1 MLIAVSKG
9 NQYIN
14 ALDVQKNPKQKRDY
28 YCPSC
33 KEPVFL
39 KKGAVKQA
47 HFTHFQKNDCTVFSE
62 GETQEHISGKKILFR
77 WFTQQEIPCQLEA
90 YLPNLKQRP
99 DLLVWLDDQTPVA
112 IEFQCSTLSVERM
125 IERTLGYTEKGY
137 KVYWILGQNFHF
149 KNKLTSFQR
158 LFIQEH
164 KKIGC
169 YFLELHIETNDMV
182 IHYDISQKGNSSCVI
197 SQYCYLKM
205 DESTSLNAIIYQFMN
220 YSKHNKLEP
229 EKKLIQS
236 HYFLNRGRNYQ
247 VPIIV
252 DFQKYIYKKGDSLV
266 SLPLEVYLPVK
277 NQLFIKTLSYFWKYQ
292 FLEWIME
299 RNSGEIIS
307 KKEIDRQT
315 TIMLKNNDLK
325 FYVMPL
331 ISDESKR
338 KCVAHFITLLNKRGL
353 LIAIS
358 QSEWMVQKEP
368 QRYSNEKE
376 KVTEFLILD
385 RSFIVDS

>member
-1 MLIAVSKG
+1 MLVAVSKE

-14 ALDVQKNPKQKRDY
+14 ALDVQKNEKQKKDY

-33 KEPVFL
+33 KEPVFF
-39 KKGAVKQA
+39 KQGAIKQP
-47 HFTHFQKNDCTVFSE
+47 HFTHFQKSDCTVFSE
-62 GETQEHISGKKILFR
+62 GETQEHILGKKIFYQ

-99 DLLVWLDDQTPVA
+99 DLLVWLDEQTPTA
-112 IEFQCSTLSVERM
+112 IEFQCSALSAERM
-125 IERTLGYTEKGY
+125 IERTLGYTKNGY
-137 KVYWILGQNFHF
+137 RVYWILGQNFHL

-169 YFLELHIETNDMV
+169 YFLELHVESNDIA
-182 IHYDISQKGNSSCVI
+182 IHYDISQEGNSSYVI
-197 SQYCYLKM
+197 SQCRYLKI
-205 DESTSLNAIIYQFMN
+205 DKNTSLNAVVHQFSQ
-220 YSKHNKLEP
+220 YSKNTKLESK
-229 EKKLIQS
+229 KKLIQS
-236 HYFLNRGRNYQ
+236 HYLLNRGRNYQ

-292 FLEWIME
+292 FLEWIMK
-299 RNSGEIIS
+299 RNSGEIIT
-307 KKEIDRQT
+307 KKEIDQQT
-315 TIMLKNNDLK
+315 TLMIKNNDLK
-325 FYVMPL
+325 FHVMPL
-331 ISDESKR
+331 VSDVSKR
-338 KCVAHFITLLNKRGL
+338 KCIVHFITSLNKRGL
-353 LIAIS
+353 LTLIS

-368 QRYSNEKE
+368 QRYNNEKE
-376 KVTEFLILD
+376 KIAEFLMLD
-385 RSFIVDS
+385 GSFVES

>member
-1 MLIAVSKG
+1 MLVAVNKG
-9 NQYIN
+9 NQYVN
-14 ALDVQKNPKQKRDY
+14 ALDEQKNKKRKKDY

-33 KEPVFL
+33 KKPVFL
-39 KKGAVKQA
+39 KKGLIKQA
-47 HFTHFQKNDCTVFSE
+47 HFTHFQKNDCSIFSE
-62 GETQEHISGKKILFR
+62 GETEEHILGKKILYH
-77 WFTQQEIPCQLEA
+77 WFIQQEIPCQLEA

-99 DLLVWLDDQTPVA
+99 DLLIWLDEQTPTA
-112 IEFQCSTLSVERM
+112 IEFQCSALSAERM
-125 IERTLGYTEKGY
+125 LERTLGYTKNGY
-137 KVYWILGQNFHF
+137 RVYWILGQNFHL

-169 YFLELHIETNDMV
+169 YFLELHVETNDIV
-182 IHYDISQKGNSSCVI
+182 IHYGISQEGNSSCII
-197 SQYCYLKM
+197 SQCCHLKM
-205 DESTSLNAIIYQFMN
+205 DESTSLNTIIPQFMV
-220 YSKHNKLEP
+220 YSKFTQIEP
-229 EKKLIQS
+229 KKKLIQS

-252 DFQKYIYKKGDSLV
+252 AFQKYIYKKGDSLV

-307 KKEIDRQT
+307 KKEIAKKT
-315 TIMLKNNDLK
+315 TTMIKNNELN
-325 FYVMPL
+325 FYIMPL

-338 KCVAHFITLLNKRGL
+338 KCITHFITLLNKRGL

-358 QSEWMVQKEP
+358 HSEWIVQKEA
-368 QRYSNEKE
+368 QRYKNENEKI
-376 KVTEFLILD
+376 TEFLKLD
-385 RSFIVDS
+385 MALIVDT

>member
-1 MLIAVSKG
+1 MLVAVNKV
-9 NQYIN
+9 NQYVN
-14 ALDVQKNPKQKRDY
+14 ALDEQKNKKRKKDY

-39 KKGAVKQA
+39 KKGLINQA
-47 HFTHFQKNDCTVFSE
+47 HFTHFQKSDCTVFSE
-62 GETQEHISGKKILFR
+62 GETEEHVLGKKILYR
-77 WFTQQEIPCQLEA
+77 WFTEQEIPCQLEA

-99 DLLVWLDDQTPVA
+99 DLLIWLDEQTPAA
-112 IEFQCSTLSVERM
+112 IEFQCSALSAERM
-125 IERTLGYTEKGY
+125 MERTLGYTKNGY
-137 KVYWILGQNFHF
+137 RVYWILGQNFHL

-158 LFIQEH
+158 LFIQEQ

-169 YFLELHIETNDMV
+169 YFLELHVETNDIV
-182 IHYDISQKGNSSCVI
+182 IHYGISQEGNSSCII
-197 SQYCYLKM
+197 SQCCYLKM
-205 DESTSLNAIIYQFMN
+205 DESSSLNTIIPKIMG
-220 YSKHNKLEP
+220 YSKFTQIET
-229 EKKLIQS
+229 KKNLIQS

-252 DFQKYIYKKGDSLV
+252 AFQKYIYKKGDSLV

-299 RNSGEIIS
+299 RNNGEIIS
-307 KKEIDRQT
+307 KKEIAKKT
-315 TIMLKNNDLK
+315 TTMIKNNELN
-325 FYVMPL
+325 FYIMPL

-338 KCVAHFITLLNKRGL
+338 KCITHFIMLLNKRGL

-358 QSEWMVQKEP
+358 YSEWMVQKEP
-368 QRYSNEKE
+368 QRYKNENEKI
-376 KVTEFLILD
+376 TEFLKLD
-385 RSFIVDS
+385 MVLSVNP

>member
-1 MLIAVSKG
+1 MLIAVNKG
-9 NQYIN
+9 NQYVN
-14 ALDVQKNPKQKRDY
+14 ASDEQKSENQKRDY

-39 KKGAVKQA
+39 KKGLIKQA
-47 HFTHFQKNDCTVFSE
+47 HFTHFKKSDCTVFSE
-62 GETQEHISGKKILFR
+62 GETQEHILGKKILYW

-90 YLPNLKQRP
+90 YLPTLKQRP
-99 DLLVWLDDQTPVA
+99 DLLVWLDEQTPAA
-112 IEFQCSTLSVERM
+112 IEFQCSALSAERM
-125 IERTLGYTEKGY
+125 IERTIGYTKNGY
-137 KVYWILGQNFHF
+137 RVYWILGQNFHL
-149 KNKLTSFQR
+149 KNKLTNFQR

-169 YFLELHIETNDMV
+169 YFLELHVETNDIA
-182 IHYDISQKGNSSCVI
+182 IHYDISQEGNSACI
-197 SQYCYLKM
+197 LSQCCHVKI
-205 DESTSLNAIIYQFMN
+205 DKNTSLSTITDQFMH
-220 YSKHNKLEP
+220 YSKHIKLESK
-229 EKKLIQS
+229 KKLIQS

-252 DFQKYIYKKGDSLV
+252 DFQKYIYIKGDSLV
-266 SLPLEVYLPVK
+266 SLPLEVYLPVE

-299 RNSGEIIS
+299 RKTGEIIS
-307 KKEIDRQT
+307 KKEINRQIT
-315 TIMLKNNDLK
+315 LMIKNNELK

-331 ISDESKR
+331 ISDVSKR
-338 KCVAHFITLLNKRGL
+338 KCVTHFITLLNERGL

-358 QSEWMVQKEP
+358 QSEWIVQKEP

-376 KVTEFLILD
+376 KITEFLMLD
-385 RSFIVDS
+385 RSLTVGS